1 MSNHNVIPE
10 SLNSLVGGVP
20 GGDILEA
27 FKASLMTEGV
37 FKKLFGTNGERIIC
51 NTQVSLN
58 TAVIPMLELR
68 YKTDNAQSQ
77 ETALTGRVEGRLIFP
92 SSVKDADFA
101 LRRKVVLLIIRFL
114 ASEKFDIFER
124 VPGLVE
130 FGVNINFNYAV
141 AFNVGIASLPGIL
154 IDIPYRLD
162 IHKWKMAHPEIDP
175 LNTLDGAAFIVETY
189 VVGIQV
195 EKDGVMTTV
204 LTDSIPLEV

>member
-1 MSNHNVIPE
+1 MIPE
-10 SLNSLVGGVP
+10 ALDSIVGGVP
-20 GGDILEA
+20 GGELLEA

-51 NTQVSLN
+51 NTQSSLN
-58 TAVIPMLELR
+58 TMIVPLLELR
-68 YKTDNAQSQ
+68 YKNDSSQSQ
-77 ETALTGRVEGRLIFP
+77 ETYITGRIEGRLILP
-92 SSVKDADFA
+92 SSLKEGDIV
-101 LRRKVVLLIIRFL
+101 LRRKIVLMLIRFL

-124 VPGLVE
+124 VAGLTE

-141 AFNVGIASLPGIL
+141 AFNVGIVNLPGIL
-154 IDIPYRLD
+154 IDIPYRIDL
-162 IHKWKMAHPEIDP
+162 HKWKMAHPEIDP
-175 LNTLDGAAFIVETY
+175 VNTLDGAAFIVETY